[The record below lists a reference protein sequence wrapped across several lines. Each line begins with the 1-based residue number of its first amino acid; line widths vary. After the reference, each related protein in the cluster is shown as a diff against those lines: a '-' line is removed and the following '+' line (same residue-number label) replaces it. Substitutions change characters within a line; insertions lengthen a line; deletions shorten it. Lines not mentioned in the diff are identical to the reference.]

1 MRINKYIAQAT
12 GISRR
17 GVDTLIAKGQVTV
30 NGLQSH
36 PGQDVS
42 DQDDIKVE
50 GQMVPKLTRVTTIT
64 IMLNKPVGYVCS
76 REGQGSKTIY
86 ELLPE
91 KYHTLKPIGR
101 LDKDSSGLLLMT
113 NDGPLANQL
122 THPSFEKEKVYE
134 VLLDRSLKSPD
145 MQKITGLGIFI
156 GDGKPSNLRLREIK
170 DSTFEKDSKR
180 KLLPSTYFQV
190 TISEGRNRQIRRTFS
205 ALGYSVKRLHRTSF
219 GPYRLKQLKVGDL
232 SVVS

>member
-1 MRINKYIAQAT
+1 
-12 GISRR
+12 
-17 GVDTLIAKGQVTV
+17 
-30 NGLQSH
+30 
-36 PGQDVS
+36 
-42 DQDDIKVE
+42 
-50 GQMVPKLTRVTTIT
+50 MVPKLTRVTTIT